1 LTVAAVYDRRFLLA
15 CREKPAVIDR
25 RYRGQIVMQPSL
37 EEVKKLQSQGNV
49 IPVYKSVIA
58 DFLTPVSAFLKLE
71 KDRSNAFLLESVE
84 GGETIARYSF
94 LGGDPFMVLRY
105 RDGQGV
111 QPAEFMQNLRAT
123 MERFKSVK
131 LPNLPPFTGG
141 AVGYFGYDMVRTT
154 EEIPNTGRDELGIDD
169 AVLMFYKT
177 VLAFDH
183 LRHQIHIISNVIV
196 DETKE
201 PIEVQYNKAVEEIG
215 QIESILRSPLEA
227 PPVTRNGKDALVRSN
242 FDKKDYLQ
250 AVAKAKEYIAAG
262 DIFQV
267 VLSQRFEVDL
277 PASPFDIY
285 RALRIVNPSPYM
297 YFLKMPDTSIV
308 GSSPEMLV
316 KIHDRELEYRPIAGT
331 LPRGKDEAEDD
342 ANAEKLSADEKERA
356 EHIMLVDLGRNDLGR
371 VSKYGS
377 VRVEDLMFIERYSHV
392 MHLVSS
398 LKGELRDDVDR
409 WDALMACFPAGTVS
423 GAPKVRAMEIIDE
436 LEPTKRGVYAG
447 AIMYVDFSNNLDS
460 CISIR
465 TLVVRGNKGYIQAG
479 GGLVAD
485 SVAENEYQETVNKS
499 RALIR
504 AINLAQRGFE
514 L

>member
-1 LTVAAVYDRRFLLA
+1 
-15 CREKPAVIDR
+15 
-25 RYRGQIVMQPSL
+25 MQPSL
-37 EEVKKLQSQGNV
+37 DEVKKLRAGGNV

-71 KDRSNAFLLESVE
+71 KERPYAFLLESVE

-94 LGGDPFMVLRY
+94 LGGDPFLITRY
-105 RDGQGV
+105 RDGQ
-111 QPAEFMQNLRAT
+111 PAGFMQNLRST
-123 MERFKSVK
+123 MARFKSVK

-141 AVGYFGYDMVRTT
+141 AVGYFGYDMVRTI
-154 EEIPNTGRDELGIDD
+154 EDIPKTGRDDLGIDD
-169 AVLMFYKT
+169 AALMFYKT

-183 LRHQIHIISNVIV
+183 LRHQIHIISNIMV
-196 DETKE
+196 DESRE
-201 PIEVQYNKAVEEIG
+201 PIEVQYNKAVDEIR
-215 QIESILRSPLEA
+215 QIEQILRAPLEILEVA
-227 PPVTRNGKDALVRSN
+227 RNGKELVVRSN
-242 FDKKDYLQ
+242 FEKKDYLN
-250 AVAKAKEYIAAG
+250 AVAAAKEYIAAG

-277 PASPFDIY
+277 SASPFEIY

-297 YFLKMPDTSIV
+297 YFLKMPDASIV

-316 KIHDRELEYRPIAGT
+316 RVRNREVEYRPIAGT
-331 LPRGKDEAEDD
+331 LPRGKDEAEDE
-342 ANAEKLSADEKERA
+342 ALAEKLRDDEKERA
-356 EHIMLVDLGRNDLGR
+356 EHLMLVDLGRNDLGR
-371 VSKYGS
+371 VSKYGT
-377 VRVEDLMFIERYSHV
+377 VRVQDIMFIERYSHV

-409 WDALMACFPAGTVS
+409 WDTLMACFPAGTVS

-447 AIMYVDFSNNLDS
+447 AVMYADFSNNLDS
-460 CISIR
+460 CIAIR

-479 GGLVAD
+479 GGIVAD
-485 SVAENEYQETVNKS
+485 SVPENEYLETVNKS

-504 AINLAQRGFE
+504 AINLAQNGFE
-514 L
+514 

>member
-1 LTVAAVYDRRFLLA
+1 
-15 CREKPAVIDR
+15 
-25 RYRGQIVMQPSL
+25 MQPSL
-37 EEVKKLQSQGNV
+37 EEVKKLQAQGNV

-71 KDRSNAFLLESVE
+71 KDRSHAFLLESVE
-84 GGETIARYSF
+84 GGERIARYSF
-94 LGGDPFMVLRY
+94 LGGDPFLIKRY
-105 RDGQGV
+105 RNGQ
-111 QPAEFMQNLRAT
+111 PPDFIENLRST
-123 MERFKSVK
+123 MARFHSVS

-141 AVGYFGYDMVRTT
+141 AVGYFGYDMVRTI
-154 EEIPNTGRDELGIDD
+154 EDIPNTGTDDLGVDD

-183 LRHQIHIISNVIV
+183 LRHQIHIISNVIA
-196 DETKE
+196 DDSQESLK
-201 PIEVQYNKAVEEIG
+201 VQYQKAVEEIAH
-215 QIESILRSPLEA
+215 IEGLLRAPLEI
-227 PPVTRNGKDALVRSN
+227 PHVTRNEREVVVRSN
-242 FDKKDYLQ
+242 FEKKNYLA

-277 PASPFDIY
+277 LTAPVEIY

-316 KIHDRELEYRPIAGT
+316 RVRDRQLEYRPIAGT
-331 LPRGKDEAEDD
+331 LPRGTSEAEDEE
-342 ANAEKLSADEKERA
+342 NAEKLRNDEKERA

-371 VSKYGS
+371 VSQYGT

-398 LKGELRDDVDR
+398 LRGHLRDGLDR
-409 WDALMACFPAGTVS
+409 WDTLMACFPAGTVS

-447 AIMYVDFSNNLDS
+447 AVMYADFSNNLDS
-460 CISIR
+460 CIAIR
-465 TLVVRGNKGYIQAG
+465 TLVARGNKGYIQAG
-479 GGLVAD
+479 GGIVAD
-485 SVAENEYQETVNKS
+485 SVPENEYAETVNKS

-514 L
+514 LFNTRTG

>member
-1 LTVAAVYDRRFLLA
+1 
-15 CREKPAVIDR
+15 
-25 RYRGQIVMQPSL
+25 MQPSL

-227 PPVTRNGKDALVRSN
+227 PPVTRNGKDTLVRSN

-297 YFLKMPDTSIV
+297 YFLKMPETSIV

>member
-1 LTVAAVYDRRFLLA
+1 
-15 CREKPAVIDR
+15 
-25 RYRGQIVMQPSL
+25 MQPSL
-37 EEVKKLQSQGNV
+37 DELRTLRTQGNV

-71 KDRSNAFLLESVE
+71 KGRSYAFLLESVE
-84 GGETIARYSF
+84 GGERIARYSF
-94 LGGDPFMVLRY
+94 LGRDPFLVTRY
-105 RDGQGV
+105 RDGL
-111 QPAEFMQNLRAT
+111 PAGFMHNLRAA
-123 MERFKSVK
+123 MARFKSVR

-141 AVGYFGYDMVRTT
+141 AVGYFGYDMVRTI
-154 EEIPNTGRDELGIDD
+154 EDIPKTGTDDLGIDD
-169 AVLMFYKT
+169 AALMFYKT

-183 LRHQIHIISNVIV
+183 LRHQIHIISNIMV
-196 DETKE
+196 DESDE
-201 PIEVQYNKAVEEIG
+201 PIEVQYNKAIDEIRE
-215 QIESILRSPLEA
+215 IEQILRAPLEI
-227 PPVTRNGKDALVRSN
+227 PDVTRNGKDPVVRSN
-242 FDKKDYLQ
+242 FEKKDYLK
-250 AVAKAKEYIAAG
+250 AVAAAKEHIAAG

-267 VLSQRFEVDL
+267 VLSQRFEVEL
-277 PASPFDIY
+277 LSTPFEIY

-297 YFLKMPDTSIV
+297 YFLKMPDASIV

-316 KIHDRELEYRPIAGT
+316 RVRDRAVEYRPIAGT
-331 LPRGKDEAEDD
+331 LPRGKDDAEDE
-342 ANAEKLSADEKERA
+342 ALAEKLRNDEKERA

-371 VSKYGS
+371 VSKYGT
-377 VRVEDLMFIERYSHV
+377 VRVEDIMFIERYSHV

-409 WDALMACFPAGTVS
+409 WDTLMACFPAGTVS

-460 CISIR
+460 CIAIR

-479 GGLVAD
+479 GGIVAD
-485 SVAENEYQETVNKS
+485 SVPENEYVETVNKS

-504 AINLAQRGFE
+504 AIKLAQNGFE
-514 L
+514 